1 MKRRKLPISVEA
13 KKAEVLR
20 RQMEMGDLPLPP
32 AKGWVEMDAARQEAY
47 WDGRRHEAEEL
58 ERLEQGMRF
67 ILVKMADA
75 DMSAQDVRERLL
87 RLVGAE

>member
-1 MKRRKLPISVEA
+1 MRRKIKVVDMSERMA
-13 KKAEVLR
+13 A
-20 RQMEMGDLPLPP
+20 LPP
-32 AKGWVEMDAARQEAY
+32 PAPGWIEMDAVRQDRY
-47 WDGRRHEAEEL
+47 WDARRHEAEEL